1 MRSIY
6 AAGKTEF
13 ISSISWPTGSLL
25 LQTMSSLGFLDL
37 QQQLSLKLRSPVL
50 SGAGAWGPSWP
61 RSGPAL
67 LRGVDDQSAG
77 CGTDYS
83 LSRRPAWP
91 SARTM
96 ERREWPHQ
104 WDVDLE
110 TARTQ
115 AGAFPPPSS
124 LKLSSVMRIFVVAAL
139 CGCVAVE
146 AKAVGNGKDGL
157 QVEKL

>member
-1 MRSIY
+1 M
-6 AAGKTEF
+6 
-13 ISSISWPTGSLL
+13 
-25 LQTMSSLGFLDL
+25 
-37 QQQLSLKLRSPVL
+37 
-50 SGAGAWGPSWP
+50 
-61 RSGPAL
+61 
-67 LRGVDDQSAG
+67 DDQSAG

-124 LKLSSVMRIFVVAAL
+124 LKLSSVMRILVLAAL